1 MAQVLMIAIAIAV
14 LLVGTFLFG
23 RLFQTRTQLDRGWA
37 IAIGFV
43 LSLAIVIA
51 IEAVYL
57 AVGQW

>member
-1 MAQVLMIAIAIAV
+1 MAQVLMIAIGIAV
-14 LLVGTFLFG
+14 LLVGTFFFG
-23 RLFQTRTQLDRGWA
+23 RLIQTRTQLDRGWA
-37 IAIGFV
+37 LVIGFV